1 MIGPY
6 PQMECNPQF
15 CPAVLGGPQ
24 PGDCQL
30 KFLGQ
35 NETHKKAE
43 DVPLR
48 ERINNQCVL
57 KSEFTSHNSKI
68 LVLQFFFFFFLP
80 VNLDLERK
88 GQREILPSSMDQA
101 PQMEEPPLIRILTLC
116 RLWPVF
122 PGSLVQTP
130 EGARCP
136 SVLVLVTR
144 Y

>member
-1 MIGPY
+1 
-6 PQMECNPQF
+6 MECNPQF

-68 LVLQFFFFFFLP
+68 LVLQFFFFFACQSGFGKEGTKGNFTFLYGP
-80 VNLDLERK
+80 GAIDRDRRASFGKNSYPLSALASFSGIPRADSGGSAMPQRSGLGHQILD
-88 GQREILPSSMDQA
+88 
-101 PQMEEPPLIRILTLC
+101 EEK
-116 RLWPVF
+116 
-122 PGSLVQTP
+122 
-130 EGARCP
+130 
-136 SVLVLVTR
+136 
-144 Y
+144 